1 MMRYKLIILFIL
13 LLVGCGTYK
22 TQYYLHNVP
31 AHPINVIDS
40 INQVHD
46 IHIPL
51 TFDAMSK
58 TIFPSTNG
66 AYTMYHYAEQKD
78 DTLYVLSVTVPS
90 DTVKY
95 IVKLRKELNK

>member
-1 MMRYKLIILFIL
+1 MRYKLILLFL
-13 LLVGCGTYK
+13 LLIVGCGTYK
-22 TQYYLHNVP
+22 SQYYMHNVNEL
-31 AHPINVIDS
+31 PINVIDS

-46 IHIPL
+46 INVPL
-51 TFDAMSK
+51 SFDKMSK
-58 TIFPSTNG
+58 TIFPSTKG